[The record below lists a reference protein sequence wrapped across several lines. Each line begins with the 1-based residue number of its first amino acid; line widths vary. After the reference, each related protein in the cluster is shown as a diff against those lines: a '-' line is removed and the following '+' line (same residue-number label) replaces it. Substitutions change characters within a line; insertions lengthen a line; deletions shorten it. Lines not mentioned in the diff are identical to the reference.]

1 MVHIGLIT
9 SQHAQLNTSQVMS
22 LNESES
28 LSFGNSAHFS
38 ETGLGTDDGST
49 KTKKKPK
56 YKSSNYSGRSCFQQ
70 WRWLCHAAKASLRSV
85 ITTNLMACNNYFWV
99 FSFLMKANIWAC
111 HWFNCFL
118 FLTRQQ
124 YMNGVIFTVFHQDIC
139 CVYFVF

>member
-1 MVHIGLIT
+1 MSPSLFHLETRLIFLKLDWE
-9 SQHAQLNTSQVMS
+9 QMMAQQRQ
-22 LNESES
+22 
-28 LSFGNSAHFS
+28 
-38 ETGLGTDDGST
+38 
-49 KTKKKPK
+49 KKKPK
-56 YKSSNYSGRSCFQQ
+56 YKSSNFSGRSCFQQ